1 VNDVS
6 NEQPRLRKP
15 SRLRLV
21 DGVVQSL
28 EDAILSGAA
37 EPGSRL
43 VEGTIA
49 DQLSV
54 SRTTVREALLM
65 LERRG
70 LVISR
75 PRGGTFVTRI
85 SQADALDLG
94 YTRALLES
102 YAATIGFERL
112 SDTILAE
119 MEALIDDMAT
129 CRLPNELPRLLRI
142 DLAFHRKL
150 VECAQMPRLLDL
162 WSRLDG
168 QIGALYIRAI
178 EEYQTEID
186 YVVSFHG
193 KYLAAL
199 RSGDPTVARSAV
211 LEHYVRFND
220 PSVSRSLAF
229 DDTIMTMMV
238 AGNLAAGR
246 SLDRPD
252 AGAAVG
258 GDEDAVGRG

>member
-1 VNDVS
+1 MS
-6 NEQPRLRKP
+6 NEQPLLRKP

-21 DGVVQSL
+21 DDVLQSL
-28 EDAILSGAA
+28 EDAILSGEAA
-37 EPGSRL
+37 PGSRL

-49 DQLSV
+49 QQLSV

-85 SQADALDLG
+85 SRSDALDLG

-102 YAATIGFERL
+102 YAVTVGFDRIDE
-112 SDTILAE
+112 TVLAD
-119 MEALIDDMAT
+119 MEALVEEMRG
-129 CRLPNELPRLLRI
+129 CRLPNELPRLVRI
-142 DLAFHRKL
+142 DLTFHRRL
-150 VECAQMPRLLDL
+150 LECAQMPRLLEL
-162 WSRLDG
+162 WSSLDG

-178 EEYQTEID
+178 EEYKTESD

-193 KYLAAL
+193 KFIAAL
-199 RSGDPTVARSAV
+199 RSGDPAVAREAV

-220 PSVSRSLAF
+220 PAVSRA
-229 DDTIMTMMV
+229 DAIAEAIAT
-238 AGNLAAGR
+238 LAAA
-246 SLDRPD
+246 DI
-252 AGAAVG
+252 
-258 GDEDAVGRG
+258 